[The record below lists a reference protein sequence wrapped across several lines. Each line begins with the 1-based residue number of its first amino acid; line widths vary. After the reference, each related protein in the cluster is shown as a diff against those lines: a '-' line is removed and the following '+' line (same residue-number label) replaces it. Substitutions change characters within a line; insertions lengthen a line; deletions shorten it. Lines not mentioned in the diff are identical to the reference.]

1 MEGGMNNGKLISA
14 KETANDGVF
23 VEAERRA

>member
-1 MEGGMNNGKLISA
+1 MEGDTNNGKLISA